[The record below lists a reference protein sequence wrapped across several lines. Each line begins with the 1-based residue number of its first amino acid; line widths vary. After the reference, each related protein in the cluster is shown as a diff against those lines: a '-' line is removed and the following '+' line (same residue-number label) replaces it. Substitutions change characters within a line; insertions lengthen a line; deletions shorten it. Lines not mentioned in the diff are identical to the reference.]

1 MVNRNFN
8 GTLINQSATIVEKA
22 GADVADCRNL
32 IFVYDN
38 DGNVVPATG
47 GSKPIVGVALIEE
60 GYNDI
65 TGAEAGKLDEGDDV
79 SLQIKDIGY
88 ILAGG
93 TIAKGAEVTSDANGC
108 AVTAQTGNY
117 VVGIALSAATKDS
130 FCRVQISKYQ
140 KN

>member
-1 MVNRNFN
+1 MVKRNFN
-8 GTLINQSATIVEKA
+8 GTQINQSATIVEKA
-22 GADVADCRNL
+22 GADVTDCRNL

-38 DGNVVPATG
+38 DGNVVPATN

-65 TGAEAGKLDEGDDV
+65 TGAESGKLDEGDDV

-88 ILAGG
+88 VLAGA
-93 TIAKGAEVTSDANGC
+93 TIAKGAEITSDANGC

-117 VVGIALSAATKDS
+117 VAGIALSAATKDGL
-130 FCRVQISKYQ
+130 CRVQISKYQ